1 MDKLRK
7 LYELYKQKG
16 LITDSTTY
24 EMWQSANADQQI
36 RLFELGQQNGLFSN
50 STDSMFQSAWGEQP
64 KKKDEELPSTTPEEG
79 VDLSTQ
85 EEKEKY
91 LSGTLSD
98 EGIEDKEALASLVQE
113 LERRPKTIQE
123 AQAQLIEERI
133 EKQKEF
139 EESVKPVIDEEK
151 LAELDIDIPTT
162 RAEAEEQWEEESAA
176 LMMQREALAKKKKE
190 EFEQEYLSKVE
201 REQEKADLN
210 ADEKFIQDIGQDFT
224 EYFGMET
231 DAAVRSLQ
239 NKYGKYGIR
248 FEKES
253 RTHGGSIKA
262 TAFNNKEYII
272 PLSQYSTE
280 GRTMPQDFKAF
291 IEENAKTPDRQLTK
305 VEQEGV
311 EFFSDKG
318 FDYSTYK
325 DMQDRYSTNLDLIK
339 FLSDAP
345 FKEPESV
352 KTGELP
358 YKDMYVDGVL
368 RADYR
373 DFLSKAVEDN
383 KAIRDYLYSAD
394 MEKTRTEFDLKLQKN
409 TEKTA
414 KIAEEYNV
422 QYNGMMA
429 ALNEETQKLFGID
442 ADKLADYKP
451 TNELDQRRKDYLLD
465 FYAQAKEQR
474 KLAKNAYT
482 LAMSYF
488 DEKYDKDVQGE
499 LVEGGKAFI
508 NSFKQVLENGR
519 AAQTLL
525 SIAMGLTDLSDED
538 TMDETVEKIM
548 QHLDNSDTGKF
559 SIGDRTYH
567 NARDNWELFRA
578 LRNRPIELIGAFTGN
593 SIAQMLPIASRLV
606 PIAVAGGAA
615 TGSLGFTPV
624 SILGGAAAGLNTGMA
639 ATNIAI
645 EYTNALLDAARDKYD
660 ITKPEEFEKA
670 LQDEEVWA
678 QARDIGLKRGLT
690 IGAVDFLGG
699 KFAGKMIPTSKLAT
713 PAARAATQGIERFV
727 IDPAME
733 MVGET
738 LAQAVAGQQLQFSE
752 ILAEGLGA
760 IGSKTPMAVAN
771 QMFSNE
777 KNTVSSIAKDLSDID
792 SFMDDN
798 SLDSRVLGW
807 TDRQERMGRI
817 DSNKAQQIRDNISI
831 RSESREILN
840 VGEENKQKPSKN
852 PEAEKRLA
860 KLIKA
865 KRELTST
872 NSTKEAFSEQISAIN
887 KEIKEIA
894 RTGDVVAVEQQAD
907 ISMIETTPTEAAP
920 TVTESVLEDTEQV
933 AEIEKVEAEERKL
946 TPEETEFVEQEVEDI
961 QSLFDKD
968 KGVQFMLET
977 EKTDSD
983 KKQKLVE
990 SATKLMDEVSPE
1002 LESNAYE
1009 VQDTEQPTVPVEI
1022 TENKELANKVGRTS
1036 VKDLVGKMV
1045 NYVMADFL
1053 KVDKNKMG
1061 GPLFGLQK
1069 GIFENGIAWAS
1080 VSREAAMEIIKG
1092 AAKGDLSVVYR
1103 MDDGGIDSNLAM
1115 FDEFAKTLNS
1125 LKDKVNLQEAWN
1137 GIAES
1142 IKSMDFKKKN
1152 DFVSRLV
1159 DTSTSFEDFVKK
1171 IRETDTQKERL
1182 SLDDRKKIIR
1192 KLLPEQD
1199 IKPSEKFKKDLK
1211 DNGVTIEQVRSNLSE
1226 QMAEGAPVGSF
1237 LATFEIQDKNGN
1249 KVTEDTIEEAIMTRE
1264 EAEAAGIPLHE
1275 NYPIYI
1281 RGQYKSLM
1289 SDTLPA
1295 WYTNKKLREVIDR
1308 KIAGVQ
1314 KTKKGRKFTSKEA
1327 ETAAVYTMQV
1337 SPSTA
1342 FEVTAPVEKQYTTFI
1357 KRLSKAFPNVV
1368 VAATKEQFDAL
1379 KADLNAKSLI
1389 TKNQKVYGAV
1399 YEGKLYL
1406 NPDLQNYN
1414 TPIHE
1419 FGHVWLNAA
1428 KQLNPEVYK
1437 RGLELIKN
1445 SEYIT
1450 AIEKSKSYQK
1460 VVKQMRKDGAT
1471 ETEITN
1477 YLLEEALATAIGDKG
1492 ESFVSA
1498 AQQKNFKN
1506 WMNELF
1512 AFVKKLTGI
1521 SDVTP
1526 EQLQDLTLDNFLQ
1539 GVVVDLLSEN
1549 QQFKEAEVEGLS
1561 NQLQL
1566 MTSEPDPSID
1576 DVVRISRQNGFS
1588 DDAIKI
1594 YLDRQGFTVTDINNA
1609 LSVQLDLFQN
1619 MPKEFGNVEGGM
1631 NKGMELFNQV
1641 RKKLSAFA
1649 KKDNRGALIREK
1661 ALEILKDNKIFK
1673 EQSPIT
1679 QLELL
1684 NAMDRSLGIRK
1695 NPRVNQEMSAIRK
1708 RLADVKAGR
1717 MSVQDAQRQ
1726 IRTFIRKNL
1735 PPSKRYSKA
1744 KINKLIKEVSQ
1755 TTEKNIK
1762 GTLNNVEKIIKQ
1774 VRSEI
1779 KKDVIREIA
1788 KIAKDKSK
1796 VKKTQS
1802 RKRRSKGIDS
1812 IGQSYFAQMNKVF
1825 QFILNDDI
1833 GGLQKMQD
1841 EINQEDITKILQ
1853 KIQDGEKL
1861 KVKERNLLD
1870 KQLALD
1876 EYSDIA
1882 NLELEEVQQILKEVK
1897 GIRAE
1902 SIVRL
1907 NNRREARRIEVQ
1919 GLKEDAHNQIRKDY
1933 KSFYDKDGKPYDKE
1947 QRKANRN
1954 KIRTELKTNG
1964 VFAALKTF
1972 VDEFGNKKDFSANK
1986 LGNFFRNNMYHLGT
2000 LVNILD
2006 RGKEG
2011 FFTEM
2016 FWNRLSDAE
2025 ENNLRGVENKND
2037 VLDGIVRGVNKKNK
2051 NWGKWKY
2058 KLGEK
2063 SIKIKG
2069 LTNLKGAKVD
2079 DAFNKDQAMRIYA
2092 LSLNEVQ
2099 RDKLKKRGFTDEK
2112 LEQIKDFIGEENVQI
2127 VDEVVDYL
2135 TNTYFDEINA
2145 VFEQLN
2151 DVNLGFVENYF
2162 PTSTIAN
2169 TKVKDDIIKGG
2180 DFNNVFT
2187 AENAPNLKD
2196 RTDTKGIIEYGLSF
2210 TETLEEYIKTMER
2223 YKAYANPVRQMNEVL
2238 KSDEIQAVLYETGTA
2253 SLFNQN
2259 LNYAIN
2265 PDARATGNRQRDI
2278 NSVVYNIAAGL
2289 ALALK
2294 PAQLY
2299 RQATSFIQAYDE
2311 YSFIKGKKTPVL
2323 DTLMF
2328 MVDYATVIATLPY
2341 QIKDFMDVSA
2351 TFKSRIRQG
2360 LKGDLAGLEGGIR
2373 NYKPLSSKRNLFG
2386 RAVRGGQRVAG
2397 IFQVVGDML
2406 GVLGYKAVYN
2416 RMIKNGHTKADA
2428 LRIANKYNETQQSRR
2443 SMEMNPLQQDKN
2455 PLLKMLTLFGSTSIL
2470 QLNNVAQSLNSV
2482 LKDVGRGKMPKARD
2496 IRKLALNYAI
2506 ANVLWTASSYMFALT
2521 KGDDEDKDRAFTAI
2535 KDAAKGLTILERIPL
2550 IGLGIQQLKNR
2561 IRGEYKPSGVVNP
2574 YEIIFK
2580 NFYKDYEK
2588 VQESGEYIKIVV
2600 PLMETVMGM
2609 QFDSPIG
2616 LYHMLDAEIAEEDM
2630 MDFLGVAPSYR
2641 PGYGNRKKKSS
2652 YKKVMKEKL
2661 SKEEFDRLYGRGNGD
2676 DRVEERI
2683 KERQKRTANDNR
2695 K

>member
-1 MDKLRK
+1 
-7 LYELYKQKG
+7 
-16 LITDSTTY
+16 
-24 EMWQSANADQQI
+24 
-36 RLFELGQQNGLFSN
+36 
-50 STDSMFQSAWGEQP
+50 
-64 KKKDEELPSTTPEEG
+64 
-79 VDLSTQ
+79 
-85 EEKEKY
+85 
-91 LSGTLSD
+91 
-98 EGIEDKEALASLVQE
+98 
-113 LERRPKTIQE
+113 
-123 AQAQLIEERI
+123 
-133 EKQKEF
+133 
-139 EESVKPVIDEEK
+139 
-151 LAELDIDIPTT
+151 
-162 RAEAEEQWEEESAA
+162 
-176 LMMQREALAKKKKE
+176 
-190 EFEQEYLSKVE
+190 
-201 REQEKADLN
+201 
-210 ADEKFIQDIGQDFT
+210 
-224 EYFGMET
+224 
-231 DAAVRSLQ
+231 
-239 NKYGKYGIR
+239 
-248 FEKES
+248 
-253 RTHGGSIKA
+253 
-262 TAFNNKEYII
+262 
-272 PLSQYSTE
+272 
-280 GRTMPQDFKAF
+280 
-291 IEENAKTPDRQLTK
+291 
-305 VEQEGV
+305 
-311 EFFSDKG
+311 
-318 FDYSTYK
+318 
-325 DMQDRYSTNLDLIK
+325 
-339 FLSDAP
+339 
-345 FKEPESV
+345 
-352 KTGELP
+352 
-358 YKDMYVDGVL
+358 
-368 RADYR
+368 
-373 DFLSKAVEDN
+373 
-383 KAIRDYLYSAD
+383 
-394 MEKTRTEFDLKLQKN
+394 
-409 TEKTA
+409 
-414 KIAEEYNV
+414 
-422 QYNGMMA
+422 
-429 ALNEETQKLFGID
+429 
-442 ADKLADYKP
+442 
-451 TNELDQRRKDYLLD
+451 
-465 FYAQAKEQR
+465 
-474 KLAKNAYT
+474 
-482 LAMSYF
+482 
-488 DEKYDKDVQGE
+488 
-499 LVEGGKAFI
+499 
-508 NSFKQVLENGR
+508 
-519 AAQTLL
+519 
-525 SIAMGLTDLSDED
+525 
-538 TMDETVEKIM
+538 
-548 QHLDNSDTGKF
+548 
-559 SIGDRTYH
+559 
-567 NARDNWELFRA
+567 
-578 LRNRPIELIGAFTGN
+578 
-593 SIAQMLPIASRLV
+593 
-606 PIAVAGGAA
+606 
-615 TGSLGFTPV
+615 
-624 SILGGAAAGLNTGMA
+624 
-639 ATNIAI
+639 
-645 EYTNALLDAARDKYD
+645 
-660 ITKPEEFEKA
+660 
-670 LQDEEVWA
+670 
-678 QARDIGLKRGLT
+678 
-690 IGAVDFLGG
+690 
-699 KFAGKMIPTSKLAT
+699 
-713 PAARAATQGIERFV
+713 
-727 IDPAME
+727 
-733 MVGET
+733 
-738 LAQAVAGQQLQFSE
+738 
-752 ILAEGLGA
+752 
-760 IGSKTPMAVAN
+760 
-771 QMFSNE
+771 
-777 KNTVSSIAKDLSDID
+777 
-792 SFMDDN
+792 
-798 SLDSRVLGW
+798 
-807 TDRQERMGRI
+807 
-817 DSNKAQQIRDNISI
+817 
-831 RSESREILN
+831 
-840 VGEENKQKPSKN
+840 
-852 PEAEKRLA
+852 
-860 KLIKA
+860 
-865 KRELTST
+865 
-872 NSTKEAFSEQISAIN
+872 
-887 KEIKEIA
+887 
-894 RTGDVVAVEQQAD
+894 
-907 ISMIETTPTEAAP
+907 
-920 TVTESVLEDTEQV
+920 
-933 AEIEKVEAEERKL
+933 
-946 TPEETEFVEQEVEDI
+946 
-961 QSLFDKD
+961 
-968 KGVQFMLET
+968 
-977 EKTDSD
+977 
-983 KKQKLVE
+983 
-990 SATKLMDEVSPE
+990 
-1002 LESNAYE
+1002 
-1009 VQDTEQPTVPVEI
+1009 
-1022 TENKELANKVGRTS
+1022 
-1036 VKDLVGKMV
+1036 
-1045 NYVMADFL
+1045 
-1053 KVDKNKMG
+1053 
-1061 GPLFGLQK
+1061 
-1069 GIFENGIAWAS
+1069 
-1080 VSREAAMEIIKG
+1080 
-1092 AAKGDLSVVYR
+1092 
-1103 MDDGGIDSNLAM
+1103 
-1115 FDEFAKTLNS
+1115 
-1125 LKDKVNLQEAWN
+1125 
-1137 GIAES
+1137 
-1142 IKSMDFKKKN
+1142 
-1152 DFVSRLV
+1152 
-1159 DTSTSFEDFVKK
+1159 
-1171 IRETDTQKERL
+1171 
-1182 SLDDRKKIIR
+1182 
-1192 KLLPEQD
+1192 
-1199 IKPSEKFKKDLK
+1199 
-1211 DNGVTIEQVRSNLSE
+1211 
-1226 QMAEGAPVGSF
+1226 
-1237 LATFEIQDKNGN
+1237 
-1249 KVTEDTIEEAIMTRE
+1249 MTRE

-1295 WYTNKKLREVIDR
+1295 WYTNEKLREVIDR

-1314 KTKKGRKFTSKEA
+1314 KTKKGRRFTSKEA

-1379 KADLNAKSLI
+1379 RADLNAKSLI
-1389 TKNQKVYGAV
+1389 TKNQNVYGAV

-1406 NPDLQNYN
+1406 NPELQNYN

-1428 KQLNPEVYK
+1428 KQLKPEVYK

-1445 SEYIT
+1445 SEYVT

-1498 AQQKNFKN
+1498 AQQRNFKN

-1526 EQLQDLTLDNFLQ
+1526 EQLQDLTLDKFLQ

-1576 DVVRISRQNGFS
+1576 DIVRISRQNGFS

-1594 YLDRQGFTVTDINNA
+1594 YLDRQGFTATDINNA

-1641 RKKLSAFA
+1641 RKKLSTFA

-1708 RLADVKAGR
+1708 RLADIKAGKK
-1717 MSVQDAQRQ
+1717 SVQDAQRQ

-1735 PPSKRYSKA
+1735 PPSKRYSKS

-1755 TTEKNIK
+1755 TTDKNIE
-1762 GTLNNVEKIIKQ
+1762 GVLNNIEKIIKD
-1774 VRSEI
+1774 VRNEI

-1788 KIAKDKSK
+1788 KIAKDKAK
-1796 VKKTQS
+1796 VQRTQS
-1802 RKRRSKGIDS
+1802 RKRRSKGVDS

-1825 QFILNDDI
+1825 HLILEGDI
-1833 GGLQKMQD
+1833 DGLQKMQD

-1853 KIQDGEKL
+1853 KVQDGEKL
-1861 KVKERNLLD
+1861 KVKERSLLD

-1882 NLELEEVQQILKEVK
+1882 NLELEEVQQILKEIK

-1907 NNRREARRIEVQ
+1907 NNRREARRTEVE
-1919 GLKEDAHNQIRKDY
+1919 GLKEEAHNQIREDY
-1933 KSFYDKDGKPYDKE
+1933 KSFYDEDGNPYDRE

-1972 VDEFGNKKDFSANK
+1972 IDEFGNKKDFSASK

-2025 ENNLRGVENKND
+2025 EQNLRGVENKND
-2037 VLDGIVRGVNKKNK
+2037 VLDGIVKGVNKKNK

-2058 KLGEK
+2058 TLGEK

-2099 RDKLKKRGFTDEK
+2099 RKKLEKRGFTDEK
-2112 LEQIKDFIGEENVQI
+2112 LQQIKDFIGEENVQI
-2127 VDEVVDYL
+2127 VDAVVDYL

-2162 PTSTIAN
+2162 PTSTIAS
-2169 TKVKDDIIKGG
+2169 TKVKDDAIRSG

-2238 KSDEIQAVLYETGTA
+2238 KSEEIQAVLDETGTA

-2265 PDARATGNRQRDI
+2265 PDARVSGSRQRDI
-2278 NSVVYNIAAGL
+2278 NSVVYNLAAGL

-2299 RQATSFIQAYDE
+2299 RQATSFLQAYDE
-2311 YSFIKGKKTPVL
+2311 YSFVKDKKIPVL

-2351 TFKSRIRQG
+2351 TFKSRMRQG
-2360 LKGDLAGLEGGIR
+2360 MKGDLAGLEGGIR

-2506 ANVLWTASSYMFALT
+2506 ANVLWTASSYMFALA
-2521 KGDDEDKDRAFTAI
+2521 KGDDEDRDRAFTAI

-2550 IGLGIQQLKNR
+2550 IGLGIQQIKNK

-2574 YEIIFK
+2574 YEMIFK
-2580 NFYKDYEK
+2580 NFYKQYEK
-2588 VQESGEYIKIVV
+2588 VQESGEYIKLVE
-2600 PLMETVMGM
+2600 PLMETITGM

-2616 LYHMLDAEIAEEDM
+2616 LFHMLDGDISDEDM
-2630 MDFLGVAPSYR
+2630 MNFLGVAPSYR
-2641 PGYGNRKKKSS
+2641 PGYGERKKKSS
-2652 YKKVMKEKL
+2652 YKKAMKEKL
-2661 SKEEFDRLYGRGNGD
+2661 SKEEFNRLYGRGTRD
-2676 DRVEERI
+2676 DRVEKRL
-2683 KERQKRTANDNR
+2683 KERQKRTRNDNR